1 MGYRITMN
9 DLVGGEENNPYDDV
23 SYTQVDNNVIASLE
37 MFLGLA
43 TQSNVSEVRETA
55 NLIQE
60 AIQERGGLEGI
71 VRGSDTK
78 ALQGLINA
86 AFEASKKDG
95 KVIHKIKPLK
105 GTLSIGEKV
114 NLRINKKRRAA
125 LVYFRY

>member
-9 DLVGGEENNPYDDV
+9 DLVGGEEHNPYDDV

-60 AIQERGGLEGI
+60 ALQEKGGLEGI

-86 AFEASKKDG
+86 AFEASKKDE
-95 KVIHKIKPLK
+95 
-105 GTLSIGEKV
+105 S
-114 NLRINKKRRAA
+114 
-125 LVYFRY
+125 VYIMAVPVTRVAFFCPICPTYLEYIISS